1 VWDHTLETYVVVFEA
16 QGRGLK
22 TQSPASA
29 VDISR
34 LVALET
40 QSVLL
45 VKLSLD
51 LLGGYI
57 S

>member
-1 VWDHTLETYVVVFEA
+1 VDHTLETYVVVFEA